1 MRQYRRVK
9 RERKARNE
17 SFSFRDIKN
26 VYTIIFY
33 EKSPEIFTRSP
44 DCYLHR
50 SIQTLNSG
58 ICLNLLQE
66 YIFINLD
73 IYFRIHQNKIIE
85 NELDAWLMF
94 LGTDRPEQILDLL
107 EQYPWFEDLYRDL
120 YTACRNTERVMDMF
134 SEELR
139 ILDRNTVQY
148 MIDEMEDEIRKK
160 ADQLKEKE
168 EQLKDQKNQL
178 KEQEN
183 QLKNKDLILD
193 HICRSFI
200 AECQEREGTTDEA
213 IQIICQRTG
222 MDQDT
227 AAEMVKRLWKQ

>member
-120 YTACRNTERVMDMF
+120 YTACRNTEGVMDMF

-148 MIDEMEDEIRKK
+148 MIDEMQEEIDGLKGDLQKK
-160 ADQLKEKE
+160 ETVLQEKETVLQEKDSRLRETEASLKEKE
-168 EQLKDQKNQL
+168 EENARLQNQ
-178 KEQEN
+178 
-183 QLKNKDLILD
+183 I
-193 HICRSFI
+193 
-200 AECQEREGTTDEA
+200 RELMEKL
-213 IQIICQRTG
+213 
-222 MDQDT
+222 
-227 AAEMVKRLWKQ
+227 EK

>member
-107 EQYPWFEDLYRDL
+107 DQYPWFEELYRDL

-148 MIDEMEDEIRKK
+148 MIDEMEDEIR
-160 ADQLKEKE
+160 
-168 EQLKDQKNQL
+168 
-178 KEQEN
+178 
-183 QLKNKDLILD
+183 
-193 HICRSFI
+193 
-200 AECQEREGTTDEA
+200 
-213 IQIICQRTG
+213 
-222 MDQDT
+222 
-227 AAEMVKRLWKQ
+227 